1 MGGHIPI
8 LPLKGDESPKAAPG
22 PLGLWP
28 GSHSAVSPQVS
39 ALPNGGGGQTLTI
52 LEIGGPAWGHTP
64 AQSGLD
70 RFLLTISLLSLL
82 HATLLAKVSTGES
95 CWVALEV
102 YAMLPHSRGT
112 VHKLI

>member
-28 GSHSAVSPQVS
+28 GSHSAVSPQVL
-39 ALPNGGGGQTLTI
+39 ALPNGGGQTPTI
-52 LEIGGPAWGHTP
+52 LKEFGGPAWGHTP

-70 RFLLTISLLSLL
+70 RFLLTVSLLSLF
-82 HATLLAKVSTGES
+82 HATLLAKVSTVEG

-102 YAMLPHSRGT
+102 CAMLPHSRGT